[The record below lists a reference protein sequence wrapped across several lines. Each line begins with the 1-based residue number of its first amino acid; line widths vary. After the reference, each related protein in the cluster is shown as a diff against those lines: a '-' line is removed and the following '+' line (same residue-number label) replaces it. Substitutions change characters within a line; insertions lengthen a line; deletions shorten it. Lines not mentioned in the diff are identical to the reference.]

1 VSHWLDSI
9 TARSPKLGP
18 FGAALLFWALVELW
32 ALNVF
37 DFVLTRYAMWLGFAT
52 ESNSV
57 MVYFFRSGD
66 VAAAVFKI
74 GIVTLGCLLLWRL
87 RRYRAALFAAVV
99 LAAIF
104 AALVT
109 YELLWISTL

>member
-1 VSHWLDSI
+1 MSRFLDTL
-9 TARSPKLGP
+9 TARSPRLGP
-18 FGAALLFWALVELW
+18 AGAALLFWALLELW
-32 ALNVF
+32 VLNVC
-37 DFVLTRYAMWLGFAT
+37 DFILTKYAMWLGFAT

-57 MVYFFRSGD
+57 MVYFFRAGD
-66 VAAAVFKI
+66 VAAAFFKI

-87 RRYRAALFAAVV
+87 RRYRAALFAAVA
-99 LAAIF
+99 LAGIF